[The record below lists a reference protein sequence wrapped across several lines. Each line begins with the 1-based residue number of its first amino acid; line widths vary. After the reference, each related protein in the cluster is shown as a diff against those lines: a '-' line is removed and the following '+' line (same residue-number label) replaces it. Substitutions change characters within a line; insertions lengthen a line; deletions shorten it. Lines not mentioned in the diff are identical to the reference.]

1 MGTSQRLSATV
12 LVAVSVAAAAALAGC
27 SSAGNSTAA
36 AISALASAG
45 PAPTPATSLI
55 PHWPVTVSA
64 PNGSVTIKALP
75 QRIVSLDP
83 TATED
88 LYAVGAGTQVVAVD
102 SHSNFPPG
110 APVTS
115 LSDVTPSVGEIAKYH
130 PSLVISQNHAG
141 LVSALNKLG
150 IAVLIEPEVF
160 NLRDAYQQIEG
171 IGLATGHAHQA
182 DEVVT
187 NMTQRINDIVAQA
200 GTKYQGL
207 SYYWEQSSNP
217 YRSETSASLVGHI
230 MALFG
235 LRNIADAANAPGG
248 DQPELSGSYIINARP
263 TLIFL
268 ADYGA
273 AGGGVTPAMVAA
285 RPGWAGIPAVK
296 AHAVFGL
303 NADLTSRWSPR
314 LPQLV
319 EEIASA
325 LESLKLGAAP
335 SAGSE

>member
-1 MGTSQRLSATV
+1 MRTPKRLCA
-12 LVAVSVAAAAALAGC
+12 AVAAAVAAVTALAGC

-36 AISALASAG
+36 AASAVA
-45 PAPTPATSLI
+45 PAAPTPTSSLI
-55 PHWPVTVSA
+55 PHWPVTVNA
-64 PNGSVTIKALP
+64 ANGAVTIKGMP

-207 SYYWEQSSNP
+207 RYYWEQSSDP
-217 YRSETSASLVGHI
+217 YRSETSATLVGHI